1 MNTFKTIA
9 GLLFLLIF
17 ASCTPSA
24 DDVYNKIKA
33 KQELTTKDYTVM
45 INYLNEMMNDP
56 EFGSIDFHKI
66 AENKYQYWIR
76 FCQRLNRAQNDEVIT
91 LVNDFMDKSIDSG
104 KGKYYTASP
113 IYYMIEIENEVS
125 DKELALITDYVEKG
139 LTSGYKGDELT
150 KHFPYLE
157 MFMINWTNCGDDRL
171 KNAIHKGLDN
181 AIQIRLNRE
190 QL

>member
-1 MNTFKTIA
+1 MNTIKTIA

-17 ASCTPSA
+17 VSCTPSA

-56 EFGSIDFHKI
+56 EFGSVDFHKI
-66 AENKYQYWIR
+66 AEIKYQHWIR
-76 FCQRLNRAQNDEVIT
+76 FCQRLNRAQNDDVIT

-125 DKELALITDYVEKG
+125 DKELALITDYVEEG
-139 LTSGYKGDELT
+139 LSSGYKGDDLRE
-150 KHFPYLE
+150 HFPYLE
-157 MFMINWTNCGDDRL
+157 MFMINWTNSGDNRL

-181 AIQIRLNRE
+181 AILRKK
-190 QL
+190 